1 MDEKKIY
8 TYPACKFCGQ
18 AAICDREFNSQ
29 DEAVEY
35 ATMHCSCSDAFE
47 YRLEKEKQDHRE
59 EALEELKSN
68 IDELVEYASQ
78 RGIDINDSVCNL
90 IYECGEQVIDGCLNL
105 TKVTVGALSIKI
117 SPSKNGIVFATSY
130 TESMK
135 KEV

>member
-1 MDEKKIY
+1 
-8 TYPACKFCGQ
+8 
-18 AAICDREFNSQ
+18 
-29 DEAVEY
+29 
-35 ATMHCSCSDAFE
+35 MHCSCSDAFE

-90 IYECGEQVIDGCLNL
+90 IYECGEQVIDGCVNL